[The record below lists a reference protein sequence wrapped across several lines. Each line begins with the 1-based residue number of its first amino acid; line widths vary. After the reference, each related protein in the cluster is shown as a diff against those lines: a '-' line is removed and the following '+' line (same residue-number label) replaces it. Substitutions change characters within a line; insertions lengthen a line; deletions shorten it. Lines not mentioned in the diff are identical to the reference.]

1 MQKFKIKDRMSV
13 SLLMLLTALF
23 VCFNPGDAFAD
34 LLGCMQSEAGQ
45 GIFKTIACKVTT
57 TLFDIRKIVYILG
70 GFGLI
75 AFTFAAIFN
84 KISFKHLG
92 NIALSLFLLS
102 MLTPFIE
109 YFTQAE
115 GHKLQ
120 YGHFLQPDFTE
131 ADYSATFGECQGN
144 DCPTSVT
151 AAGGGTSIGG
161 GSGVGGGVGGGLS
174 SGGLVPGANGKVMP
188 VLPSGPV
195 GGLAGLSGGV
205 DLKTISLSPVGTSGG
220 SQVDTRT
227 GWQKFKDTIKTVKD
241 EGLKAYNTASTV
253 ISAAKTV
260 YTAVDSSV
268 KGVKN
273 AGSISEAITAGV
285 GAFDNYTTATGAIT
299 SAAGTIGTNYT
310 DKDGK
315 PSLGQKVDDFF
326 KGSNKGANEGKEVTQ
341 DVGVINGTANAAK
354 DIPQDIGNIFK

>member
-1 MQKFKIKDRMSV
+1 MSV
-13 SLLMLLTALF
+13 SLLMLLTVLF

-34 LLGCMQSEAGQ
+34 LLGCMQSEAGK

-92 NIALSLFLLS
+92 NIAISLFLLS

-115 GHKLQ
+115 GHKLE
-120 YGHFLQPDFTE
+120 YGRFLQPDFTE

-151 AAGGGTSIGG
+151 AAGGGTS
-161 GSGVGGGVGGGLS
+161 VGGGLG
-174 SGGLVPGANGKVMP
+174 SGGLVAGADGKVMP
-188 VLPSGPV
+188 IMPSGPV
-195 GGLAGLSGGV
+195 GNIPGLSGGV

-241 EGLKAYNTASTV
+241 EAVKGYNTASTV

-268 KGVKN
+268 KGIKN

-310 DKDGK
+310 DKEGK
-315 PSLGQKVDDFF
+315 PSLGQKVEDFF